1 MKLLKH
7 LTNRRQLLLSGIALA
22 ILSPRGVMAKEQETT
37 LRTSSRHSQPAPSA
51 KNGKR
56 IVMIDPGHGGI
67 DSGAVGGERI

>member
-37 LRTSSRHSQPAPSA
+37 LRASSRHSQLVDAFCVRP
-51 KNGKR
+51 
-56 IVMIDPGHGGI
+56 D
-67 DSGAVGGERI
+67 AVLA